1 MRVVADRMG
10 DLIPLAAHPRFR
22 SVAVADAHDEPVV
35 VSDPAVFAFDL
46 ASPFTYL
53 AAERVERQ
61 LSGVVWRPVLTSV
74 APFPDL
80 PPALA
85 EERAAALGLPLVWP
99 EGPGASSAAMRVASL
114 AADEGCAPAFVVAAG
129 RLAFCGGFELDD
141 PEVIAEAAA
150 IAGLGLE
157 EALAAASDTSR
168 DAPMRDAALSL
179 VSAGAD
185 RFPVLLVGDALY
197 AGEDRIEAAAG
208 RAGAGEPRSPLRYGA
223 P

>member
-1 MRVVADRMG
+1 MG

-22 SVAVADAHDEPVV
+22 SAAVAERDDEPLVAR
-35 VSDPAVFAFDL
+35 DPAVFAFDL

-61 LSGVVWRPVLTSV
+61 FSGVVWRPVLTCV
-74 APFPDL
+74 APFPEL

-99 EGPGASSAAMRVASL
+99 EGAGASSAAMRVASL
-114 AADEGCAPAFVVAAG
+114 AAEQGCAPAFVVAAG

-157 EALAAASDTSR
+157 EALAAAGDSSR
-168 DAPMRDAALSL
+168 DAPMRDAALRL

-197 AGEDRIEAAAG
+197 AGEDRLDVAAG
-208 RAGAGEPRSPLRYGA
+208 RAGVGERGSSLRYGA